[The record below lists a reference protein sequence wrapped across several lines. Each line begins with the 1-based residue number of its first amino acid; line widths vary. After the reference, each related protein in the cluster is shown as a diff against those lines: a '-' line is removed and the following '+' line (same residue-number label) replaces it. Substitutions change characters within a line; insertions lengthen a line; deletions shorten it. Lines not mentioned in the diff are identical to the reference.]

1 MKGASGTEIAS
12 KHGMGDG
19 LGATREKGALENGND
34 IISGGGVLNC
44 GEKSAFVPYSS
55 CDLERGRESGVWMDK
70 ERSSSSEGRLVP
82 QNLSKTAAALVSKKC
97 GER

>member
-12 KHGMGDG
+12 ERGMVDG
-19 LGATREKGALENGND
+19 LGASREKGALENGND

-55 CDLERGRESGVWMDK
+55 CDLERGRERVECGWTKK
-70 ERSSSSEGRLVP
+70 E
-82 QNLSKTAAALVSKKC
+82 AAAAKDD
-97 GER
+97 